1 VSNQE
6 SSANLSTQL
15 RLAQTAF
22 KSDLVV
28 SLDETN
34 TEFGWNQ
41 NFGPTLLSLDHV
53 VAVDD
58 RLDMLSDRRVRTCDD
73 DVVS

>member
-28 SLDETN
+28 SFDETN
-34 TEFGWNQ
+34 AEFGWNQ
-41 NFGPTLLSLDHV
+41 NFGPALLSLDHV

-58 RLDMLSDRRVRTCDD
+58 RLNMLSDRRVRTCDD